1 MSVLY
6 YNGEQIQ
13 GGNLDSIPIVSIS
26 YSDYQKLS
34 EAEKKEDVIY
44 LVEDAPNVIP
54 SAWERYSTDEIPV
67 GTWIDGR
74 IVYRRVF
81 VTTAPEAMDNGSAVV
96 VPITSRLEMISLE
109 GVIQQE
115 GGVYVPLN
123 KPMAAK
129 PVNTVIAFAH
139 FVSGEGIRMY
149 VSHEIYAH
157 RPVHLI
163 MEYVKEEEN

>member
-1 MSVLY
+1 MEIRYRNHVMGGSDCLPT
-6 YNGEQIQ
+6 IQ
-13 GGNLDSIPIVSIS
+13 IS
-26 YSDYQKLS
+26 YADYQKLS
-34 EAEKKEDVIY
+34 EAEKDDDVIY

-74 IVYRRVF
+74 TIYRRVF
-81 VTTAPEAMDNGSAVV
+81 VTTAPEAMDNGSVVV

-115 GGVYVPLN
+115 GGVYVPLS
-123 KPMAAK
+123 KPVAAK

-149 VSHEIYAH
+149 VSTEIYAH

-163 MEYVKEEEN
+163 MEYVKEEES